1 MTLCYRSLLYFFKT
15 FGELP
20 FVKHQEPFVHSTYLM
35 TKKHSVPDIQ
45 GKESYSL
52 WENDYIY
59 TWNLTIIQLS
69 RRLFNKSLYVPIIGS
84 ICKLKFCKQNSLTT
98 FLTPLTLYN

>member
-52 WENDYIY
+52 
-59 TWNLTIIQLS
+59 
-69 RRLFNKSLYVPIIGS
+69 
-84 ICKLKFCKQNSLTT
+84 
-98 FLTPLTLYN
+98 